1 MANLNFLMV
10 KTTFLAVKI
19 PNDGSTCSTSPVLP
33 GPRRWP
39 CALGAFRARGA
50 AHGAHGAG
58 HHGAHHGAHHAVT
71 WTWEK
76 GGKHI
81 NFGRLTSL
89 NWVRL
94 GIFGNRRPMILRGY
108 HGDTMGYV
116 NWGFQ
121 SMGVSKTHFM
131 AILMEKT

>member
-10 KTTFLAVKI
+10 KTTFLAAKI

-39 CALGAFRARGA
+39 CALRAFRARGA
-50 AHGAHGAG
+50 AHGA
-58 HHGAHHGAHHAVT
+58 HGAHHGAHHAVT

-94 GIFGNRRPMILRGY
+94 GKTDHFEGSWGY
-108 HGDTMGYV
+108 DGICELGFSV
-116 NWGFQ
+116 NGGF
-121 SMGVSKTHFM
+121 
-131 AILMEKT
+131 